1 MQLAEFES
9 LRAGIRRS
17 DEELAAELGVSAAR
31 LQQWR
36 SGRERIPKYEAR
48 LLRFIAASQDRGRA
62 LEESG
67 LPECVWMAEFDAVDL
82 PSDSDAMLAALK
94 RAEVHHGSCSV
105 CLARERFVNDRYG
118 PMPPYPAPGWLSV
131 FALFER
137 LPAGLR
143 PAAIGAAALAAIVSL
158 RLVFAVPAIIRSQV
172 SVVEPLLA
180 ILAAAAAGASGGL
193 AFTLVRPTL
202 RKLGRVGDYLT
213 GIVCV
218 GSYLAALILVS
229 PWAFG
234 KQMLDGPAGW
244 YAFGATT
251 LLFGLVVGHTWF
263 ESTAGSSESGARA
276 S

>member
-105 CLARERFVNDRYG
+105 CLARERFVNDQILG
-118 PMPPYPAPGWLSV
+118 G
-131 FALFER
+131 
-137 LPAGLR
+137 AGR
-143 PAAIGAAALAAIVSL
+143 H
-158 RLVFAVPAIIRSQV
+158 
-172 SVVEPLLA
+172 
-180 ILAAAAAGASGGL
+180 
-193 AFTLVRPTL
+193 RPTVAEIEW
-202 RKLGRVGDYLT
+202 R
-213 GIVCV
+213 C
-218 GSYLAALILVS
+218 ALDR
-229 PWAFG
+229 
-234 KQMLDGPAGW
+234 MLLERHRTERDVDVN
-244 YAFGATT
+244 TI
-251 LLFGLVVGHTWF
+251 
-263 ESTAGSSESGARA
+263 ARRE
-276 S
+276 